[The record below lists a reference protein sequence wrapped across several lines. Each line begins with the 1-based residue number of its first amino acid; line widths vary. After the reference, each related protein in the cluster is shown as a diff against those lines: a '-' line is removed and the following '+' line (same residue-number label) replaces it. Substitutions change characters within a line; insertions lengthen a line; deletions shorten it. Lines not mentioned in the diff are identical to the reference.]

1 MPPAVGRRMSTDAE
15 ESGEISPDEDRG
27 EISPTAMEDIA
38 AIVRDGIIGAAG
50 GFVGTAMMTVV
61 LLVARALDAFDFDS
75 FADIAGLVGLDAVL
89 GAELTVTA
97 GYAIFLAGG
106 MVPWPLLYASVER
119 YLPGPSL
126 PWRGVSFGFVLWTGF
141 VLAFYGG
148 QTGDALWIYAALT
161 LVAHCVYGFGLGLVF
176 EYFATR
182 ENIV

>member
-1 MPPAVGRRMSTDAE
+1 MTLPAVDRSMSTDE
-15 ESGEISPDEDRG
+15 ESRG

-61 LLVARALDAFDFDS
+61 LLVTQALDAFDFDV
-75 FADIAGLVGLDAVL
+75 FADIATLVGLDAVF
-89 GAELTVTA
+89 GQELLVAA
-97 GYAIFLAGG
+97 GYFIFLAGG

-119 YLPGPSL
+119 YLPGPTL

-148 QTGDALWIYAALT
+148 QTGDALYVYAALT
-161 LVAHCVYGFGLGLVF
+161 LLAHFAYGFGLGLVF
-176 EYFATR
+176 DYFATR

>member
-1 MPPAVGRRMSTDAE
+1 MLPAVGGGMSTDE
-15 ESGEISPDEDRG
+15 ENRG
-27 EISPTAMEDIA
+27 EITPTAMEDIA

-61 LLVARALDAFDFDS
+61 FLVAQALGAFDFEA
-75 FADIAGLVGLDAVL
+75 FADIAELVGLDAVFDQDMMI
-89 GAELTVTA
+89 AA
-97 GYAIFLAGG
+97 GYFIFLAGG

-119 YLPGPSL
+119 YLPGPTL

-141 VLAFYGG
+141 VLAFYAG
-148 QTGDALWIYAALT
+148 QVGDTLYVYATLT
-161 LVAHCVYGFGLGLVF
+161 LLAHFAYGFGLGLVF